1 VWRHVTEPAQS
12 HTYASTWMQCNSS
25 VFSECDIIKSDP
37 CDVLEW
43 MSVCVCVRLSVT
55 NGSSAL
61 KSTKELDHV
70 RRSYD
75 FLNNSW
81 AGPFALSL
89 SLSLSLSSILSQKCH
104 VTTALAPVPI
114 SVSRASPQHTH
125 THTHISWN
133 QLTSV
138 RLGKRS
144 VVGQII
150 CVSAVTWQL
159 MTNNLQTWPRARA
172 ETRLQSCEREGMRT
186 HTHRDATTIDFVGM
200 IIVWGIITVSRLLCI
215 H

>member
-1 VWRHVTEPAQS
+1 MWLNKEWSVWRVGV
-12 HTYASTWMQCNSS
+12 N
-25 VFSECDIIKSDP
+25 EC
-37 CDVLEW
+37 
-43 MSVCVCVRLSVT
+43 VCVCVRLSVT

-125 THTHISWN
+125 THTH
-133 QLTSV
+133 QLEPVDFSQAWKTFSCGSDH
-138 RLGKRS
+138 L
-144 VVGQII
+144 
-150 CVSAVTWQL
+150 CVCGHMTANDKQPADVTESESRDTPPVMW
-159 MTNNLQTWPRARA
+159 TWRNAH
-172 ETRLQSCEREGMRT
+172 T
-186 HTHRDATTIDFVGM
+186 HTQGCNHYRFCWYDYSLRNHHGFM
-200 IIVWGIITVSRLLCI
+200 IIMHSLISQKCI
-215 H
+215 KIKWTLFRF